1 MLLNILRKGH
11 TMTEFRG
18 FTEKSNIA
26 LTKAIQFAM
35 KLGHTFVGS
44 EHMLYGLAA
53 EKDAAASLLLI
64 RHGAS
69 AKGIGDKIGRT
80 MGRGVA
86 TKLTVRDF
94 SPRSMRILEKALE
107 FSRQDNRSSAGTEY
121 ILMAI
126 LSEDECCGSV
136 MLKEMGVNTD
146 RLIKDARG
154 NDVKTRNNEK
164 RDEKLSALKK
174 YGIDLTKQAE
184 EGKLDPVFCRE
195 REISEAV
202 RILLRRRKNNPC
214 FVGESGVGKTAVAE
228 GIALRIVAGD
238 VPPELKTRRIF
249 TLDIPAMIAGAKYR
263 GDFEDRLKTVI
274 AEVSN
279 SGNVILF
286 IDEIHGLVGAG
297 AAEGAIDAANIL
309 KPALSRGDIQVIGAT
324 TTDEYRRYI
333 EKDNALERRFQP
345 VTIDEP
351 DEKTTIEILKGICG
365 KYEDY
370 HGVSVSDEAI
380 IKAVRLSSIYLED
393 RKLPDKA
400 IDLIDE
406 ACAAV
411 KITDYEKSP
420 AVGNITRRLKE
431 LAEEKESAVLLQ
443 DFTLAA
449 EIRKE
454 ERRLE
459 EEAEALKCG
468 TTEKLCVTEADI
480 VEAVQRHSRVPVNVT
495 DSRGKTALS
504 LEARLKKRIIGQ
516 NEAIS
521 AICSAIKRSSSG
533 INRKNRPMG
542 TFLFAGP
549 TGVGKT
555 ELSKALSE
563 LLFGDK
569 SALIRF
575 DMSEFMEKHSIS
587 ALIGAPAG
595 YAGYEDGGRLVEAVR
610 KRPHSVI
617 LFDEIEKSHPEVL
630 NLLLQILDDGHV
642 TAADGRKASLKSC
655 IIIMTTN
662 AGARQAQSSGL
673 GFTGKAGEQGEREIN
688 GTFRPEFLNRIDEI
702 VYFHSLS
709 EENVLEICRNMLDE
723 LRDRVRDAGYRLEI
737 TEEAAEFVAKE
748 GYSRKYGARNLN
760 RTIIKLVE
768 NPVSEEILSG
778 AGETIVFDKQ
788 RIEQVMKEA
797 ERAQVN

>member
-1 MLLNILRKGH
+1 MLLFIFRKGY

-26 LTKAIQFAM
+26 LSKALQFAM

-53 EKDAAASLLLI
+53 EKDAAASLILA
-64 RHGAS
+64 RNGAS
-69 AKGIGDKIGRT
+69 AKSIGDKISRT

-86 TKLTVRDF
+86 TRLTVRDF

-107 FSRQDNRSSAGTEY
+107 LSKQDNRSPAGTEY
-121 ILMAI
+121 ILLAV
-126 LSEDECCGSV
+126 LDEEECCGSV
-136 MLKEMGVNTD
+136 MLKEMGIKID
-146 RLIKDARG
+146 RLANDARG
-154 NDVKTRNNEK
+154 SDKKTRINEK
-164 RDEKLSALKK
+164 RDEKFIALKK
-174 YGIDLTKQAE
+174 YGVDLTRQAE

-195 REISEAV
+195 KEISEAV

-214 FVGESGVGKTAVAE
+214 FVGESGVGKTAIAE
-228 GIALRIVAGD
+228 GIAINIVSGD
-238 VPPELKTRRIF
+238 VPSELRNRRIY

-263 GDFEDRLKTVI
+263 GDFEDRLKNVI

-279 SGNVILF
+279 AGNVILF

-333 EKDNALERRFQP
+333 ERDNALERRFQP
-345 VTIDEP
+345 VSIEEP
-351 DEKTTIEILKGICG
+351 DEKTAVDILKGIRE
-365 KYEDY
+365 KYEGY
-370 HGVSVSDEAI
+370 HGVTVTDEAI
-380 IKAVRLSSIYLED
+380 TTAVKLSSIYLED

-411 KITDYEKSP
+411 KIADYEKST
-420 AVGNITRRLKE
+420 AANNILKRLRE
-431 LAEEKESAVLLQ
+431 LSEEKETAVLMQ
-443 DFTLAA
+443 DFVQAA
-449 EIRKE
+449 KIREE

-459 EEAEALKCG
+459 EEAETLKYSSK
-468 TTEKLCVTEADI
+468 EKLCVTPEEI
-480 VEAVQRHSRVPVNVT
+480 TEAVQRCSKVPVSTNEKQ
-495 DSRGKTALS
+495 GETALN
-504 LEARLKKRIIGQ
+504 LETRLKKRIIGQ
-516 NEAIS
+516 DEAIS
-521 AICSAIKRSSSG
+521 VICSAIKRSSSG
-533 INRKNRPMG
+533 INRKNRPLG

-555 ELSKALSE
+555 ELTKALSE
-563 LLFGDK
+563 LLFGEK

-610 KRPHSVI
+610 RRSHSVI
-617 LFDEIEKSHPEVL
+617 LFDEIEKAHPEVL

-662 AGARQAQSSGL
+662 IGSRQSQSAGL
-673 GFTGKAGEQGEREIN
+673 GFTGKAHEHGEKEIN
-688 GTFRPEFLNRIDEI
+688 STFRPEFLNRIDEI
-702 VYFHSLS
+702 VHFHPLS
-709 EENVLEICRNMLDE
+709 EENVLEICRNMLSE
-723 LRDRVRDAGYRLEI
+723 LQGRVNEAGYSLEI
-737 TEEAAEFVAKE
+737 SPDAVEFVARE
-748 GYSRKYGARNLN
+748 GYSRKYGARNLS
-760 RTIIKLVE
+760 RTIIRLVE

-778 AGETIVFDKQ
+778 CGKVIVFD
-788 RIEQVMKEA
+788 RDRL
-797 ERAQVN
+797 ERAVVSGGI

>member
-1 MLLNILRKGH
+1 MLQNILTKGY

-18 FTEKSNIA
+18 FTEKSNTA
-26 LTKAIQFAM
+26 LTKALQLAM
-35 KLGHTFVGS
+35 RLGHTFVGS

-53 EKDAAASLLLI
+53 ETDGAASLLLA

-69 AKGIGDKIGRT
+69 SKDIEGKIGRT
-80 MGRGVA
+80 LGRGVA

-107 FSRQDNRSSAGTEY
+107 LSRQDNRSHAGTEY
-121 ILMAI
+121 ILLAI
-126 LSEDECCGSV
+126 LSEEECCGSV
-136 MLKEMGVNTD
+136 MLKEMGVNTE
-146 RLIKDARG
+146 RLMKEAKGSETKAR
-154 NDVKTRNNEK
+154 TNEK
-164 RDEKLSALKK
+164 RDERLSTLKK
-174 YGIDLTKQAE
+174 YGTDLTKQAE
-184 EGKLDPVFCRE
+184 EGRLDPVFCRE
-195 REISEAV
+195 MEISEAV

-228 GIALRIVAGD
+228 GIALRIVSGD
-238 VPPELKTRRIF
+238 VPPELKSRRIY

-274 AEVSN
+274 AEVSKA
-279 SGNVILF
+279 GNVILF

-345 VTIDEP
+345 VAIEEP
-351 DEKTTIEILKGICG
+351 DQKTTIDILKGIRE
-365 KYEDY
+365 KYEGY

-380 IKAVRLSSIYLED
+380 TAAVKLSSVYLED

-411 KITDYEKSP
+411 RITDFEKSP
-420 AVGNITRRLKE
+420 AVNNISKRLKE
-431 LAEEKESAVLLQ
+431 LSEEKETAVLLQ

-449 EIRKE
+449 KIREE

-459 EEAEALKCG
+459 EENETLKCG
-468 TTEKLCVTEADI
+468 REKELCITAENIA
-480 VEAVQRHSRVPVNVT
+480 EAVQRRSRVPVNISGSHEEAV
-495 DSRGKTALS
+495 LS
-504 LEARLKKRIIGQ
+504 LETKLKSRIIGQ
-516 NEAIS
+516 NSAIS
-521 AICSAIKRSSSG
+521 AVCSAIKRGSSG
-533 INRKNRPMG
+533 INRKNRPIG

-563 LLFGDK
+563 LLFGEK
-569 SALIRF
+569 SSLVRF

-617 LFDEIEKSHPEVL
+617 LFDEIEKAHPDVL
-630 NLLLQILDDGHV
+630 NLLLQILDDGQV

-655 IIIMTTN
+655 ILIMTTN
-662 AGARQAQSSGL
+662 AGSQQAQSAGL
-673 GFTGKAGEQGEREIN
+673 GFTGKAEEQGEREIN
-688 GTFRPEFLNRIDEI
+688 STFRPEFLNRIDEI
-702 VYFHSLS
+702 VHFHPLS
-709 EENVLEICRNMLDE
+709 EENVLQICRNMLSE
-723 LRDRVRDAGYRLEI
+723 LQGRVREAGYQLEI
-737 TEEAAEFVAKE
+737 TPEAAEFIAHE
-748 GYSRKYGARNLN
+748 GYSRKYGARNLS
-760 RTIIKLVE
+760 RTIIRLVE
-768 NPVSEEILSG
+768 NPVSEEILGGSDRVM
-778 AGETIVFDKQ
+778 VFD
-788 RIEQVMKEA
+788 RDRL
-797 ERAQVN
+797 ERAVVSGGI

>member
-1 MLLNILRKGH
+1 
-11 TMTEFRG
+11 MTEFRG

-26 LTKAIQFAM
+26 LTDALQLAM
-35 KLGHTFVGS
+35 MLGHTYVGS

-53 EKDAAASLLLI
+53 EKEGAASLLLT
-64 RHGAS
+64 RHNVS
-69 AKGIGDKIGRT
+69 AKGIEEKISRT

-107 FSRQDNRSSAGTEY
+107 LSRQDNRSHAGTEY
-121 ILMAI
+121 ILLAI
-126 LSEDECCGSV
+126 LSEEECCGSV
-136 MLKEMGVNTD
+136 ILKEMGVNTD
-146 RLIKDARG
+146 RLMREAKGSEAK
-154 NDVKTRNNEK
+154 NKTADR

-174 YGIDLTKQAE
+174 YAVNLTKQAE
-184 EGKLDPVFCRE
+184 EGKIDPVYCRE
-195 REISEAV
+195 KEISEAV

-228 GIALRIVAGD
+228 GIAMKIVSGD
-238 VPPELKTRRIF
+238 VPSELKNRRIY

-274 AEVSN
+274 AEVSG
-279 SGNVILF
+279 SGNIILF

-324 TTDEYRRYI
+324 TTEEYRRYI

-345 VTIDEP
+345 VAIEEP
-351 DEKTTIEILKGICG
+351 DEKTTVDILKGVRD
-365 KYEDY
+365 KYEKY
-370 HGVSVSDEAI
+370 HGVAVSDEAI
-380 IKAVRLSSIYLED
+380 IAAVKLSSIYLED

-411 KITDYEKSP
+411 RISEFEKSP
-420 AVGNITRRLKE
+420 AANNISKKLHE
-431 LAEEKESAVLLQ
+431 LAEEKETAVLLQ
-443 DFTLAA
+443 DFSLAA

-459 EEAEALKCG
+459 EEAEKLKCSKE
-468 TTEKLCVTEADI
+468 TKPCVTAENIA
-480 VEAVQRHSRVPVNVT
+480 EAVQRKSRVPVNISGSSAKEAIT
-495 DSRGKTALS
+495 
-504 LEARLKKRIIGQ
+504 LEERLRKRITGQ
-516 NEAIS
+516 NQAVS
-521 AICSAIKRSSSG
+521 AVCAAIKRSSSG
-533 INRKNRPMG
+533 INRKNRPLG

-563 LLFGDK
+563 QLFGDK

-610 KRPHSVI
+610 KKPHSVI
-617 LFDEIEKSHPEVL
+617 LFDEIEKAHPDVL

-662 AGARQAQSSGL
+662 AGSRQAQSSGL
-673 GFTGKAGEQGEREIN
+673 GFTGKAEEQGEKEISSM
-688 GTFRPEFLNRIDEI
+688 FRPEFLNRIDEI
-702 VYFHSLS
+702 VHFHSLS
-709 EENVLEICRNMLDE
+709 EDNVLEICHNMLSE
-723 LRDRVRDAGYRLEI
+723 LQSRVKEAGYTLEI
-737 TEEAAEFVAKE
+737 TPEAAEFIAKE
-748 GYSRKYGARNLN
+748 GYSRKYGARNLS
-760 RTIIKLVE
+760 RTIIRLVE
-768 NPVSEEILSG
+768 NPISEEILNGCGKVIIFDRDRLEKAVVSG
-778 AGETIVFDKQ
+778 GI
-788 RIEQVMKEA
+788 
-797 ERAQVN
+797 

>member
-1 MLLNILRKGH
+1 
-11 TMTEFRG
+11 MTEFRG
-18 FTEKSNIA
+18 FTEKSNSA
-26 LTKAIQFAM
+26 LTKALNFAM

-44 EHMLYGLAA
+44 EHMLYGLSSG
-53 EKDAAASLLLI
+53 EDGAASLLLT
-64 RHGAS
+64 RHGVS
-69 AKGIGDKIGRT
+69 AKGIEEKIGKT

-107 FSRQDNRSSAGTEY
+107 LSRQDNRSHAGTEY
-121 ILMAI
+121 ILIAI
-126 LSEDECCGSV
+126 LSEEECCGTV
-136 MLKEMGVNTD
+136 LLKEMGVNTD
-146 RLIKDARG
+146 RLMREAKGSDTKNRAPDR
-154 NDVKTRNNEK
+154 
-164 RDEKLSALKK
+164 RDEKLSSLKK
-174 YGIDLTKQAE
+174 YAVNLTKQAE

-195 REISEAV
+195 KEISEAV

-228 GIALRIVAGD
+228 GIALKIVSGD
-238 VPPELKTRRIF
+238 VPSELKNKRIY

-274 AEVSN
+274 AEVSG
-279 SGNVILF
+279 SGNIILF

-324 TTDEYRRYI
+324 TTEEYRRYI

-345 VTIDEP
+345 VAIEEP
-351 DEKTTIEILKGICG
+351 DEKTTIDILNGVRE
-365 KYEDY
+365 KYEKY

-380 IKAVRLSSIYLED
+380 VSAVKLSSIYLED

-411 KITDYEKSP
+411 RINDFEKSP
-420 AVGNITRRLKE
+420 AANNISKRLRE
-431 LAEEKESAVLLQ
+431 LAEEKETAVLLQ
-443 DFTLAA
+443 DFSLAA
-449 EIRKE
+449 QIRDE

-459 EEAEALKCG
+459 DEAEKLKSG
-468 TTEKLCVTEADI
+468 KESELRVTAEDI
-480 VEAVQRHSRVPVNVT
+480 AKAVQRRSRVPVNVSGEQEEEILT
-495 DSRGKTALS
+495 
-504 LEARLKKRIIGQ
+504 LEERLRNRITGQ
-516 NEAIS
+516 NQAVS
-521 AICSAIKRSSSG
+521 AVCSAIKRSCSG
-533 INRKNRPMG
+533 INRKNRPLG

-569 SALIRF
+569 YALIRF
-575 DMSEFMEKHSIS
+575 DMSEFMEKHSVS

-610 KRPHSVI
+610 KKPHSVV
-617 LFDEIEKSHPEVL
+617 LFDEIEKAHPDVL
-630 NLLLQILDDGHV
+630 NLLLQILDDGQV

-655 IIIMTTN
+655 IIIMITN
-662 AGARQAQSSGL
+662 AGSRQAQSSGL
-673 GFTGKAGEQGEREIN
+673 GFTGKAEEQGEREIN
-688 GTFRPEFLNRIDEI
+688 STFRPEFLNRIDEI
-702 VYFHSLS
+702 VHFHSLS
-709 EENVLEICRNMLDE
+709 EDNVREICRNMLSE
-723 LRDRVRDAGYRLEI
+723 LQDRVREAGYSLEI
-737 TEEAAEFVAKE
+737 TPEAVEFIAHE
-748 GYSRKYGARNLN
+748 GYSRKYGARNLS
-760 RTIIKLVE
+760 RTIIRLVE
-768 NPVSEEILSG
+768 NPISEEILNG
-778 AGETIVFDKQ
+778 CAKVIIFD
-788 RIEQVMKEA
+788 RDRL
-797 ERAQVN
+797 ERAAVRGGV

>member
-1 MLLNILRKGH
+1 
-11 TMTEFRG
+11 MTEFRG

-26 LTKAIQFAM
+26 LTRALQLAM

-44 EHMLYGLAA
+44 EHMLYGLSSG
-53 EKDAAASLLLI
+53 EDGAASLLLT
-64 RHGAS
+64 RHGVS
-69 AKGIGDKIGRT
+69 AKGIEEKIGRT
-80 MGRGVA
+80 MGRGVV

-107 FSRQDNRSSAGTEY
+107 LSRQDNRSHAGTEY
-121 ILMAI
+121 ILLAI
-126 LSEDECCGSV
+126 LSEEECCGTV
-136 MLKEMGVNTD
+136 LLKEMGVNTD
-146 RLIKDARG
+146 RLMREAKG
-154 NDVKTRNNEK
+154 SETKTRAADR

-174 YGIDLTKQAE
+174 YAVNLTKQAE
-184 EGKLDPVFCRE
+184 DGKVDPVFCRD

-228 GIALRIVAGD
+228 GIALKIVSGD
-238 VPPELKTRRIF
+238 VPSELKNKRIY

-274 AEVSN
+274 TEVS
-279 SGNVILF
+279 SAGNIILF

-324 TTDEYRRYI
+324 TTEEYRRYI
-333 EKDNALERRFQP
+333 EKDNALERRFQL
-345 VTIDEP
+345 VAIEEP
-351 DEKTTIEILKGICG
+351 DEKTTIDILKGVRE
-365 KYEDY
+365 KYEKF
-370 HGVSVSDEAI
+370 HGVAVSDEAI
-380 IKAVRLSSIYLED
+380 TAAVKLSSIYLED

-411 KITDYEKSP
+411 RINDFEKSP
-420 AVGNITRRLKE
+420 AANNISKRLRE
-431 LAEEKESAVLLQ
+431 LAEEKETAVLLQ
-443 DFTLAA
+443 DFSLAA
-449 EIRKE
+449 QIREE
-454 ERRLE
+454 ERHLE
-459 EEAEALKCG
+459 DEAEKFKKGKEC
-468 TTEKLCVTEADI
+468 ELCVTAEDI
-480 VEAVQRHSRVPVNVT
+480 AEAVQRRSRVPVNISG
-495 DSRGKTALS
+495 SREEAVLD
-504 LEARLKKRIIGQ
+504 LEERLKKRITGQ
-516 NEAIS
+516 KQAVS
-521 AICSAIKRSSSG
+521 AVCSAIKRSSSG
-533 INRKNRPMG
+533 INRKNRPLG

-575 DMSEFMEKHSIS
+575 DMSEFMEKHSVS

-610 KRPHSVI
+610 KKPHSVV
-617 LFDEIEKSHPEVL
+617 LFDEIEKAHPDVL
-630 NLLLQILDDGHV
+630 NLLLQILDDGQV

-655 IIIMTTN
+655 IVIMTTN
-662 AGARQAQSSGL
+662 AGSRQAQSSGL
-673 GFTGKAGEQGEREIN
+673 GFTGKAEEQGEREIN
-688 GTFRPEFLNRIDEI
+688 STFRPEFLNRIDEI
-702 VYFHSLS
+702 VHFHPLS
-709 EENVLEICRNMLDE
+709 EDNVLEICRNMLSE
-723 LRDRVRDAGYRLEI
+723 LQNRVQEAGYSLEI
-737 TEEAAEFVAKE
+737 TPEAVEFIAHE
-748 GYSRKYGARNLN
+748 GYSRKYGARNLS

-768 NPVSEEILSG
+768 NPISEEILSG
-778 AGETIVFDKQ
+778 GGKGIVFD
-788 RIEQVMKEA
+788 RDRL
-797 ERAQVN
+797 ERAMVRG

>member
-1 MLLNILRKGH
+1 MLLNIFRKGN

-18 FTEKSNIA
+18 FTEKSNTA
-26 LTKAIQFAM
+26 LTRALQFAM

-44 EHMLYGLAA
+44 EHMLYGLAS
-53 EKDAAASLLLI
+53 EKDGAASLLLT
-64 RHGAS
+64 RHS
-69 AKGIGDKIGRT
+69 VTAKILEDKISKT
-80 MGRGVA
+80 MGIGVA

-94 SPRSMRILEKALE
+94 SPRSMRILEKALDL
-107 FSRQDNRSSAGTEY
+107 SRQDNRSHAGTEY
-121 ILMAI
+121 ILLAI
-126 LSEDECCGSV
+126 LDEDECCGSV
-136 MLKEMGVNTD
+136 ILKEMGVNTD
-146 RLIKDARG
+146 RLIREAKGSETKIRTADR
-154 NDVKTRNNEK
+154 

-174 YGIDLTKQAE
+174 YGINLTRQAE

-195 REISEAV
+195 KEISEAV

-228 GIALRIVAGD
+228 GIALKIVSGD
-238 VPPELKTRRIF
+238 VPSELKNKRIY

-274 AEVSN
+274 NEVGSA
-279 SGNVILF
+279 GNIILF

-345 VTIDEP
+345 VAIEEP
-351 DEKTTIEILKGICG
+351 DESTTVDILKGVRD
-365 KYEDY
+365 KYEKY

-380 IKAVRLSSIYLED
+380 AAAVKLSIIYLED

-411 KITDYEKSP
+411 RIADFEKSP
-420 AVGNITRRLKE
+420 AANNISKRLHE
-431 LAEEKESAVLLQ
+431 LAEEKETAVLLQ
-443 DFTLAA
+443 DFSLAA
-449 EIRKE
+449 EIREE

-459 EEAEALKCG
+459 KEAEKLKCG
-468 TTEKLCVTEADI
+468 KESKLCVTISDI
-480 VEAVQRHSRVPVNVT
+480 AEAVQRKSRVPVNIGE
-495 DSRGKTALS
+495 SSEKTVLD
-504 LEARLKKRIIGQ
+504 LEERLRKRITGQ
-516 NEAIS
+516 NQAVSAVCAAIR
-521 AICSAIKRSSSG
+521 RSSSG
-533 INRKNRPMG
+533 INRKNRPLG

-569 SALIRF
+569 TALIRF

-587 ALIGAPAG
+587 AFIGAPAG

-610 KRPHSVI
+610 KKPHSVI
-617 LFDEIEKSHPEVL
+617 LFDEIEKAHSDVL
-630 NLLLQILDDGHV
+630 NLLLQILDDGQV

-662 AGARQAQSSGL
+662 AGSRQSGTAGL
-673 GFTGKAGEQGEREIN
+673 GFTGKAEEQSEKEISSM
-688 GTFRPEFLNRIDEI
+688 FRPEFLNRIDEI
-702 VYFHSLS
+702 VHFHPLS
-709 EENVLEICRNMLDE
+709 EDNVLEICHNMLSD
-723 LRDRVRDAGYRLEI
+723 LQDRVRAAGYSLEI
-737 TEEAAEFVAKE
+737 TPEAAEFIAHE
-748 GYSRKYGARNLN
+748 GYNRKYGARNLS
-760 RTIIKLVE
+760 RTIIRLVE

-778 AGETIVFDKQ
+778 CDGVIVFDRDRLEKAVVSGG
-788 RIEQVMKEA
+788 I
-797 ERAQVN
+797 